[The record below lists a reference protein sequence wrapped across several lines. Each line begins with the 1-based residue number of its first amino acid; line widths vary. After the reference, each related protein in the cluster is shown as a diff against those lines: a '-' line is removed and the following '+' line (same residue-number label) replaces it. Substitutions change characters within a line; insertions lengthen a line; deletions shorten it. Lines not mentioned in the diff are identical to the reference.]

1 MKKKVIP
8 VLVVI
13 ALILVIVACIG
24 ISSLVEKYTPGKER
38 QDLSEYYNVTGED
51 QAAIIL
57 NQELSESNAKIIDG
71 KLYLDFHFLQD
82 SLNSRF
88 YWDSNENIL
97 LYTTAK
103 DLITVEADSSSY
115 LVNRDSVNFDS
126 VIVKATSDSA
136 WVNIDFAKMYSDF
149 LYSYEESPSRILIT
163 NIYQDYETATVKK
176 NTEIRVLGGIKSP
189 IVADV
194 EKNSEVFVLSRDE
207 KWTKVMTQ
215 DGLLG
220 YITSK
225 SLGKTSY
232 VTVES
237 DYVEEEFT
245 HIKKDYEIS
254 LAWHQVFSQV
264 GSTEAASILESSKGI
279 NVLSPTWF
287 YLNDNEGNLVS
298 FADSSYV
305 NYCHNHNVEV
315 WALVNNLENQEV
327 DTAYVL
333 SHTSTRQNLVNQLIS
348 AAIQYNLDG
357 INLDFES
364 LNAEKVG
371 DSYIQ
376 FVREL
381 SLKCA
386 NNGIVLSVDN
396 YVPSAYTQFYDR
408 AEQALFAD
416 YVIIMGYDEHYA
428 GCEEAGSVAS
438 LNWVK
443 EAVTNTLKEVPA
455 DQIILGM
462 PFYTRIWEL
471 TPSEEEAQDYV
482 IYDVS
487 SKAYGMSS
495 AWKQVNNHGA
505 ETTWLADC
513 GQYYAEY
520 TEGDSIFQVWL
531 EDTTSMEERLKVMD
545 ENHLAG
551 AAYWK
556 LGFETN
562 EIWDTIIKYIN

>member
-13 ALILVIVACIG
+13 ALILVIIAFIG
-24 ISSLVEKYTPGKER
+24 VSALIEKYTPGKER
-38 QDLSEYYNVTGED
+38 QDLSEYYNVTEED

-264 GSTEAASILESSKGI
+264 GSAEAASILESSKGI

>member
-1 MKKKVIP
+1 M
-8 VLVVI
+8 LFR
-13 ALILVIVACIG
+13 
-24 ISSLVEKYTPGKER
+24 S
-38 QDLSEYYNVTGED
+38 
-51 QAAIIL
+51 
-57 NQELSESNAKIIDG
+57 
-71 KLYLDFHFLQD
+71 
-82 SLNSRF
+82 
-88 YWDSNENIL
+88 
-97 LYTTAK
+97 
-103 DLITVEADSSSY
+103 
-115 LVNRDSVNFDS
+115 
-126 VIVKATSDSA
+126 
-136 WVNIDFAKMYSDF
+136 
-149 LYSYEESPSRILIT
+149 
-163 NIYQDYETATVKK
+163 
-176 NTEIRVLGGIKSP
+176 
-189 IVADV
+189 
-194 EKNSEVFVLSRDE
+194 
-207 KWTKVMTQ
+207 
-215 DGLLG
+215 
-220 YITSK
+220 
-225 SLGKTSY
+225 
-232 VTVES
+232 
-237 DYVEEEFT
+237 
-245 HIKKDYEIS
+245 
-254 LAWHQVFSQV
+254 
-264 GSTEAASILESSKGI
+264 ASILESSKGI